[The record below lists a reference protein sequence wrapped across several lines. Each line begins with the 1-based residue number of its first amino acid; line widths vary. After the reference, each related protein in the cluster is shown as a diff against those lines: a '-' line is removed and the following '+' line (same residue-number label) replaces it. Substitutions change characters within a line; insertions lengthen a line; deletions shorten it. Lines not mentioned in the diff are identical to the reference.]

1 MLYLELDRTHERS
14 YSKQIYT
21 QIREKILSGALRSK
35 DALPSTRNLSKDLC
49 VARNTILTAYDML
62 VSDGFL
68 FSLPGSGFFVSPGIT
83 CEVQPAQISDFNV
96 ASLSDL
102 LVPNNIINFDSGLP
116 ALDLFPKS
124 KWNQATTKAL
134 NEAPISALGYD
145 DPQGRPEFREVLST
159 YLKRVR
165 GIECKPEQIIITTGT
180 KQGLSLIAKCLLNAQ
195 SEVWI
200 ENPSNENVNQIFAY
214 HTDKIIPFE
223 VDEEGIQPHLFPN
236 QKKPSLIFVTPSHQF
251 PMGGILSIKRRL
263 ELIQFA
269 RKNDCFILE
278 DDYDSEFNY
287 EGLPINSLFELD
299 TEHVIYAGTFS
310 KVMFPSLRLGYLV
323 VPSLLIPQIRKWKRL
338 ADHHSNSIYQLALMR
353 FIENGDLERHIRRMK
368 REYKKRQDNL
378 LALLHTHFGEK
389 FKVYGFR
396 AGMHVVV
403 EFENVIFTD
412 ESIRRLLIS
421 GIYVVPVE
429 KHSVLK
435 GNHSNQIILGYAQL
449 CYEDMERGLKI
460 LKTELSKETED

>member
-68 FSLPGSGFFVSPGIT
+68 FSLPGAGFFVSPGIT

-251 PMGGILSIKRRL
+251 PMGGILSIKL
-263 ELIQFA
+263 CLSYSIH
-269 RKNDCFILE
+269 ILAKSSR
-278 DDYDSEFNY
+278 YMVF
-287 EGLPINSLFELD
+287 
-299 TEHVIYAGTFS
+299 
-310 KVMFPSLRLGYLV
+310 
-323 VPSLLIPQIRKWKRL
+323 
-338 ADHHSNSIYQLALMR
+338 
-353 FIENGDLERHIRRMK
+353 
-368 REYKKRQDNL
+368 
-378 LALLHTHFGEK
+378 
-389 FKVYGFR
+389 
-396 AGMHVVV
+396 
-403 EFENVIFTD
+403 
-412 ESIRRLLIS
+412 
-421 GIYVVPVE
+421 VPVCMLF
-429 KHSVLK
+429 K
-435 GNHSNQIILGYAQL
+435 
-449 CYEDMERGLKI
+449 
-460 LKTELSKETED
+460 